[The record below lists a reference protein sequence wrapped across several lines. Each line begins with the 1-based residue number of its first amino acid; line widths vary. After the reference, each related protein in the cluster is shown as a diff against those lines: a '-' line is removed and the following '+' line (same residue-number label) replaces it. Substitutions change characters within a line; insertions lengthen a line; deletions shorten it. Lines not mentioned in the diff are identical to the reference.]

1 MKGTLG
7 TDYPDGAV
15 IVREGDAGACMYVIQ
30 SGTVEVT
37 QAGRDGHRS
46 VRVLKAGDFF
56 GEMALFGQEIRTATV
71 RAVGEV
77 KVLRVDKKTL
87 LRRITEDPSLAFQLV
102 RVLASRLREADRK
115 LARLDTDAP

>member
-7 TDYPDGAV
+7 TDHPDGAV